1 MIMSSPPTRLSQGVD
16 ILGHSMSVPRICD
29 NILSRL
35 YPTQLTRLSH
45 INHVAYDTVQ
55 KFRTNDINHRLTR
68 FFEDPLSFRSLMAQ
82 THTVI
87 SGSFAL
93 QFMDGSYYPN
103 SDLDL
108 YILPNDTLLILGA
121 YLLHQGYIYT
131 PQEWQLED
139 FLEDAQHILAT
150 LDVIPDIED
159 NNKPDYRSKFIRTVY
174 TFQHHV
180 TDEDV
185 RSVQVVIPRVSPLS
199 CILAFHSSELIT
211 SGSTTFDTDIAFN
224 SLCHEY
230 RHLQRRFLAL
240 SLRHVQP

>member
-1 MIMSSPPTRLSQGVD
+1 M
-16 ILGHSMSVPRICD
+16 
-29 NILSRL
+29 
-35 YPTQLTRLSH
+35 
-45 INHVAYDTVQ
+45 
-55 KFRTNDINHRLTR
+55 
-68 FFEDPLSFRSLMAQ
+68 
-82 THTVI
+82 
-87 SGSFAL
+87 
-93 QFMDGSYYPN
+93 
-103 SDLDL
+103 
-108 YILPNDTLLILGA
+108 ILGA
-121 YLLHQGYIYT
+121 YLLYQGYIYT

-150 LDVIPDIED
+150 LNVIPDIED

-185 RSVQVVIPRVSPLS
+185 RSVQVVVPRVSPLS